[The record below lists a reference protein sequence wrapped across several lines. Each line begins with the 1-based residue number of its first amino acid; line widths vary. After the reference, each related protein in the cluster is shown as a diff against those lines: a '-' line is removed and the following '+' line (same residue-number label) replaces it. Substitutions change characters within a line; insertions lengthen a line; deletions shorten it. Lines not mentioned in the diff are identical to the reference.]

1 MGSHLCSGSQRECIS
16 IHVGQAGVQIGNACW
31 ELYCLEHGIQPDG
44 QMLSDKTIGGGDDS
58 FNTFFSETGAGKHVP
73 RAVFVDLEPTV
84 VDEVRT
90 GTYRQLFHPEQL
102 ITGKEDAANNYARGH
117 YTIGKEIVDLVL
129 DRIRK
134 LADLCTGLQGFLV
147 FHSLGGGTGSG
158 FASLLM
164 ERLSVDYGKKSK
176 LEFAIYPAPQVST
189 AVVEPY
195 NSILTTHT
203 TLEHSDCAFMVD
215 NEAMYDICRRNLD
228 IERPTYT
235 NLNRL
240 IGQIVSSITASLRF
254 DGALNVDLTE
264 FQTNLVPYPRIH
276 FPLATY
282 APVISAEKAYH
293 EQLSVAEITN
303 ACFEPANQMVKCD
316 PRHGKYMACCMLYRG
331 DVVPKDVNA
340 AIATIKTKRTIQFV
354 DWCPTGFKVGI
365 NYQPPTVVP
374 GGDLAKVQ
382 RALCML
388 SNTTAIAEAWA
399 RLDHKFDL
407 MYAKRAFVHWYVG
420 EGMEEG
426 EFSEA
431 REDLAALEKD
441 YEERECIS
449 IHVGQAGVQI
459 GNACWELYCLEHGI
473 QPDGQML
480 SDKTIGG
487 GDDSFNTFFSE
498 TGAGKHVPRAV
509 FVDLEP
515 TVVDEVRTGTYR
527 QLFHPEQLIT
537 GKEDAANNYARGHYT
552 IGKEIVD
559 LVLDRIRKL
568 ADLCTGL
575 QGFLVFHSLGG
586 GTGSGF
592 ASLLMERLSVDY
604 GKKSKLEFAIYPAP
618 QVSTAVV
625 EPYNSILTTHTTLE
639 HSDCAFMVDNEA
651 IYDICRRNLDIERPT
666 YTNLNRLIGQIVSS
680 ITASLRFDGALNVD
694 LTEFQT
700 NLVPYP
706 ASISP
711 WPPTPAEKA
720 YHEQLSVAEITNAC
734 FEPANQMVKCDPRH
748 GKYMACCMLYR
759 GDVVPKDVNAAIAT
773 IKTKRTIQFV
783 DWCPTGF
790 KVGINYQ
797 PPTVVP
803 GGDLAKVQRA
813 LCMLSNTTA
822 IAEAWARLDHK
833 FDLMY
838 AKRAFVHWYVG
849 EGMEEGEFSEAR
861 EDLAALEKDYEEVGV
876 DSVEAE
882 AEEGEEY

>member
-1 MGSHLCSGSQRECIS
+1 MEHLDQGDVGQTIQYFFEQNKEFKPAKKSTLTIHEVDDFLDTLTTISKEEEQLNHFKSFIKKCTSNDLKVVVRLIKHDLRMNAGAKHVLEGVHPDAYLIFQSCRDIRTVINTCWVRPPKQENLQDEVHETPKTLRRSPKRKASNVDSKPQAKRIKNEDIKEIAKAEPEIIKDSCKTEVCEVGKRRKSVPNYFENIKLFLEEGVTEKYAEWVRYFIAYGGTVLKSEERAEASHVLHLKDTVAEPSIQCVNSARHVIVEWIKDSRECIS
-16 IHVGQAGVQIGNACW
+16 VHIGQAGVQIGNACW

-44 QMLSDKTIGGGDDS
+44 QMPSDKTIGGGDDS

-117 YTIGKEIVDLVL
+117 YTIGKEIVDVVL
-129 DRIRK
+129 DRLRK
-134 LADLCTGLQGFLV
+134 LADQCTGLQGFLV
-147 FHSLGGGTGSG
+147 FHSFGGGTGSG
-158 FASLLM
+158 FTSLLM

-176 LEFAIYPAPQVST
+176 LEFS
-189 AVVEPY
+189 
-195 NSILTTHT
+195 
-203 TLEHSDCAFMVD
+203 
-215 NEAMYDICRRNLD
+215 
-228 IERPTYT
+228 
-235 NLNRL
+235 
-240 IGQIVSSITASLRF
+240 
-254 DGALNVDLTE
+254 
-264 FQTNLVPYPRIH
+264 
-276 FPLATY
+276 
-282 APVISAEKAYH
+282 
-293 EQLSVAEITN
+293 
-303 ACFEPANQMVKCD
+303 
-316 PRHGKYMACCMLYRG
+316 
-331 DVVPKDVNA
+331 
-340 AIATIKTKRTIQFV
+340 
-354 DWCPTGFKVGI
+354 
-365 NYQPPTVVP
+365 
-374 GGDLAKVQ
+374 
-382 RALCML
+382 
-388 SNTTAIAEAWA
+388 
-399 RLDHKFDL
+399 
-407 MYAKRAFVHWYVG
+407 
-420 EGMEEG
+420 
-426 EFSEA
+426 
-431 REDLAALEKD
+431 
-441 YEERECIS
+441 
-449 IHVGQAGVQI
+449 
-459 GNACWELYCLEHGI
+459 
-473 QPDGQML
+473 
-480 SDKTIGG
+480 
-487 GDDSFNTFFSE
+487 
-498 TGAGKHVPRAV
+498 
-509 FVDLEP
+509 
-515 TVVDEVRTGTYR
+515 
-527 QLFHPEQLIT
+527 
-537 GKEDAANNYARGHYT
+537 
-552 IGKEIVD
+552 
-559 LVLDRIRKL
+559 
-568 ADLCTGL
+568 
-575 QGFLVFHSLGG
+575 
-586 GTGSGF
+586 
-592 ASLLMERLSVDY
+592 
-604 GKKSKLEFAIYPAP
+604 IYPAP

-706 ASISP
+706 RIHFPLATYAPVIS
-711 WPPTPAEKA
+711 AEKA
-720 YHEQLSVAEITNAC
+720 YHEQLTVSEITNAC

-813 LCMLSNTTA
+813 VCMLSNTTA

-861 EDLAALEKDYEEVGV
+861 EDLAALEKDYEEVAV
-876 DSVEAE
+876 DSI
-882 AEEGEEY
+882 EGEGDEGDEY